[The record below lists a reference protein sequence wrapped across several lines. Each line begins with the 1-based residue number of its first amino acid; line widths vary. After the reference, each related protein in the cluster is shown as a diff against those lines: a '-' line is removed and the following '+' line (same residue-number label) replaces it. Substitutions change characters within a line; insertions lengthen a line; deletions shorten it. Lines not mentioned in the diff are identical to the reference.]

1 MDNENIFGNI
11 PNKEAFQI
19 LAGMVKACN
28 EYLEISRQKE
38 EIYKEM
44 AETYKQMEEVIDR
57 GCENILKALHEDL
70 AQMRSQKPKN
80 KWERFWNCIKGGKYN
95 G

>member
-1 MDNENIFGNI
+1 MDYENIFGNI

-38 EIYKEM
+38 ETYNEM
-44 AETYKQMEEVIDR
+44 ERIIDN
-57 GCENILKALHEDL
+57 GCDKILKAFHEDL
-70 AQMRSQKPKN
+70 EQIRQSNQKPKS
-80 KWERFWNCIKGGKYN
+80 KWERFWDRIKGGKNN

>member
-1 MDNENIFGNI
+1 MDNER
-11 PNKEAFQI
+11 FQI
-19 LAGMVKACN
+19 LAEMVKACN

-44 AETYKQMEEVIDR
+44 AETCKQMEEVIDR
-57 GCENILKALHEDL
+57 GCDNILKAFHEDL
-70 AQMRSQKPKN
+70 AQTRSQKPKS
-80 KWERFWNCIKGGKYN
+80 KWERFWDRIKGGKNN